1 MTSPTSEPRG
11 LGVGPDTIRHWQD
24 RGLIGPSNSPAQAVR
39 PNVVTSKT
47 SDRQDLEAFPP
58 IVEVW
63 LHATK
68 LEPAEEPSVD

>member
-1 MTSPTSEPRG
+1 MTSPTRELRG

-24 RGLIGPSNSPAQAVR
+24 RGLIGPRNSSAQAVR

-47 SDRQDLEAFPP
+47 SGRQDLGAFPP

-63 LHATK
+63 LRATK
-68 LEPAEEPSVD
+68 VEPAEEPSVD

>member
-11 LGVGPDTIRHWQD
+11 LGVDLDTIRRWQD
-24 RGLIGPSNSPAQAVR
+24 RGLIGPRNSPARAVR

-47 SDRQDLEAFPP
+47 SGRQELGAFPP

-63 LHATK
+63 LPATK
-68 LEPAEEPSVD
+68 VEPAVEPSVD